1 MTFGEASAWLFEQ
14 LPMYQRQ
21 GAAAYKTDLDG
32 TWAVL
37 EAMGRPDLQLPNVIH
52 VAGTNGKGSVC
63 QAVHNALH
71 DQGLKVGLFTSP
83 HLFDFRERMRVNGE
97 MPPEQWVIEFVLSQ
111 RTNFDQL
118 DLQPSFFE
126 WTFGMA
132 MCWFASSEVDVV
144 VLETGMGG
152 RLDSTNVFPNP
163 LVTAITNI
171 GLDHVQ
177 FLGNDI
183 RTIAKEKAGI
193 IKDGRPVV
201 VGRMRPEAQ
210 SVILGQALKQGAE
223 FHYAPEALEDSY
235 SGPNWPENRATAHKI
250 LEVLSNEP
258 DWRNIRVP
266 DQVELTKTS
275 HLGRWHWLSDSPD
288 VASILIDCAHNE
300 DGLKRTAA
308 AIRKLNYST
317 LHIVF
322 GAVSD
327 KELTSVWAQ
336 LPSAAKYHFCAANIP
351 RALPVEQLIE
361 SALTADRSGADYAS
375 VASALEGARASA
387 QANDL
392 IVVLGSIFVA
402 AEALS
407 AAESIKG

>member
-1 MTFGEASAWLFEQ
+1 MTFGEATAWLFEQ

-37 EAMGRPDLQLPNVIH
+37 EVMGRPDLQLPNVIH

-63 QAVHNALH
+63 QAVHNALR

-97 MPPEQWVIEFVLSQ
+97 MPSEQWVIEFVSTQ

-132 MCWFASSEVDVV
+132 MCWFAASEVDLL

-210 SVILGQALKQGAE
+210 SVILGHALKHGAE
-223 FHYAPEALEDSY
+223 FHYAPEALAEPS

-250 LEVLSNEP
+250 LEVLSSEP
-258 DWRNIRVP
+258 GWRNIRVP
-266 DQVELTKTS
+266 NQTQLTKS
-275 HLGRWHWLSDSPD
+275 GHLGRWHWLANSSDN
-288 VASILIDCAHNE
+288 ARILIDCAHNE
-300 DGLKRTAA
+300 DGLRRTVA
-308 AIRKLNYST
+308 AIRKLNYLT

-327 KELTSVWAQ
+327 KELASIWEQ
-336 LPSAAKYHFCAANIP
+336 LPSVAQYHFCTANIP
-351 RALPVEQLIE
+351 RALSVERLVD
-361 SALTADRSGADYAS
+361 SAQKADRSGASYAS

-407 AAESIKG
+407 TAESVKG

>member
-1 MTFGEASAWLFEQ
+1 MTFGEATAWLFEQ

-37 EAMGRPDLQLPNVIH
+37 NAMGRPDLQLPGVIH

-63 QAVHNALH
+63 QTVHNALS

-97 MPPEQWVIEFVLSQ
+97 MPPEHWVIEFVSSQ

-132 MCWFASSEVDVV
+132 MCWFAASKVDVV

-152 RLDSTNVFPNP
+152 RLDSTNIFPNP

-223 FHYAPEALEDSY
+223 FHYAPEAIGDPL

-250 LEVLSNEP
+250 LEVLSGEAG
-258 DWRNIRVP
+258 WRNVRVP
-266 DQVELTKTS
+266 VQTELSKRG
-275 HLGRWHWLSDSPD
+275 HWGRWHWLANSSES
-288 VASILIDCAHNE
+288 ARILIDCAHNE
-300 DGLKRTAA
+300 DGLRRTAD
-308 AIRKLNYST
+308 AIQELDYLT

-327 KELTSVWAQ
+327 KELTSVWEQ
-336 LPSAAKYHFCAANIP
+336 LPSAAQYHFCAANIP
-351 RALPVEQLIE
+351 RALPVEQLVDL
-361 SALTADRSGADYAS
+361 AQKAARSGRAYAS
-375 VASALEGARASA
+375 VANALEGAKASA
-387 QANDL
+387 ETNDL

-407 AAESIKG
+407 TAGSVKR